1 MPVNSTGTAN
11 LSYIARLGLVV
22 ACFACCGTVRAGSP
36 PLIVDDAE
44 TPGAHGW
51 EVNIVSEMETTREET
66 TIEAAEFDINYGFT
80 DKDQFKIEFPITD
93 VDSSD
98 ADNHWGVG
106 DVFVGYKY
114 RFLDENDCG
123 GWAVSI
129 YPQVNCP
136 TGNRFIGIGSGSTE
150 LFIPFEV
157 EKHFCEEKYWI
168 NPEFGYN
175 IVFDDDNANWWK
187 AGCAVGWL
195 ATEKLELS
203 AEIVDFIFPQH
214 SEPETPLFNIGFKY
228 DVSKHASWVGSAGRS
243 FRSRESGV
251 PDFIAL
257 LGIQF
262 TWGAAEEDKGPDK
275 KTDES
280 DGGGSNGDGDAKKS
294 DEEGA
299 NSFNRLQY
307 PSAFRTSGERT
318 G

>member
-1 MPVNSTGTAN
+1 VRLFSTGADC
-11 LSYIARLGLVV
+11 AGRLQALFLL
-22 ACFACCGTVRAGSP
+22 ACSAYCLPVFGGSP

-51 EVNIVSEMETTREET
+51 EVNIVSEMETTRDAT

-80 DKDQFKIEFPITD
+80 ERDQFKVEFPI
-93 VDSSD
+93 SD
-98 ADNHWGVG
+98 IDGSNQDNHWGVG

-123 GWAVSI
+123 GWAVSV

-136 TGNRFIGIGSGSTE
+136 TGNRFVGIGSGSTE
-150 LFIPFEV
+150 LFIPFEL
-157 EKHFCEEKYWI
+157 EKHFCSEKYWV

-175 IVFDDDNANWWK
+175 IVFDDDDANWWK

-203 AEIVDFIFPQH
+203 AEIVDFVFPQH
-214 SEPETPLFNIGFKY
+214 SEPETPLFNFGFKY
-228 DVSKHASWVGSAGRS
+228 DISSHASWVGSAGRS

-275 KTDES
+275 KTDEPDS
-280 DGGGSNGDGDAKKS
+280 GDNKGGGADMSEENSDSTDA
-294 DEEGA
+294 
-299 NSFNRLQY
+299 FNRLQY
-307 PSAFRTSGERT
+307 PSAFRTSGGRR